1 MATSR
6 INIGNKFK
14 NADIPSE
21 NDFEEIF
28 DSFVHKDEDKANFQM
43 VETGTDDQHYVTP
56 ALLRTGLQNIGIIT
70 GNSYMP
76 IKEHFDN
83 FTGSTLPL
91 QKLPVNFSVKAF
103 KNGQLL
109 LEKEN
114 ETDEG
119 DYIIN
124 YDTAVITFSYNI
136 DNRNIEVDYWY
147 KNLTPNPGGG
157 SGQQIDFGSFLH
169 TSGNETKNGILT
181 FNNITPTST
190 SGIVLTNSG
199 ADAGAKVLDVTVSG
213 AGSGISVQNTA
224 TGTGVKLSNSGA
236 GVGVSVNATATSTG
250 DALQVTKDNV
260 VKAKIDKEGNV
271 TASKFVTSGGTED
284 KFVKGDGSL
293 DPKTYAE
300 DTKVIHST
308 GNESK
313 DGALNLT
320 HNDAVQDVLTIT
332 KNNSANCLK
341 LVQNS
346 SSNATT
352 STFDTGSDDFNRK
365 AISVQKKTVEKA
377 FITHDGNVSGTS
389 FTTLNEKADIT
400 DGFLTLA
407 GSTTPTVM
415 ADHAKLYAKK
425 DGANTDMYVMG
436 SDGVEKKIGGAVDLS
451 GKENTIASGTTAQYF
466 RGDKTWQTLDKAS
479 VGLTNVDNTSDL
491 NKPVSMAI
499 QTELNKKLNKTG
511 PDTFSGTLTVDS
523 GSIDNSG
530 LILNKIPSNQPTG
543 KIIVNTTNLTNQLV
557 GGTRM
562 PDGSIYF
569 TLNTQGKISKIALDG
584 TVTSFVTTDLG
595 TLNKITK
602 DSSGNLYVA
611 NSDGG
616 ARITKILPDGNY
628 TTLANINVGASIWAI
643 ALAPDNNLY
652 TFSLGA
658 NGRLARITLD
668 GVVTLFSPIGGN
680 REVSSICIGPKG
692 NLFCF
697 DGVNHLIYEYDLT
710 GALINTIPLN
720 WTSNYS
726 THQDIT
732 YNNGYFYCTIFNS
745 VYRFTINENVANLVE
760 TINVGSPDNNL
771 CSIIVDKYGI
781 HILSLSTGNLFKLKS
796 DNKVLKTNSTGLV
809 VKTTYLEDIPYI
821 KASDVDLSSYAKTVS
836 PILTGIPTV
845 PTAVAGTNTTQI
857 ANTAFVT
864 SAIIEADSGNI
875 KTTGYQS
882 GLTGLKV
889 WENESF
895 DTTNGAKF
903 INSYYGSYYSSAAL
917 VVENLS
923 GSSGMYGINKSTGNL
938 LTLNSDTDSNGA
950 LISFRKEGNEKASVN
965 SLGEFKGSKFILN
978 GGTSSQFL
986 KADGSVDSNTY
997 LGSASPNLTGVP
1009 TAPTAAVGTNTT
1021 QIATTA
1027 FVLANASASNNS
1039 SGSFTP
1045 TISES
1050 YANVSGTSI
1059 LTANYTKVGNIV
1071 NVQYAVN
1078 LNIVASNTNSF
1089 FEVQAPFLR
1098 AGSTLSYY
1106 VGQGTVYAT
1115 GLPQGIPGQ
1124 AYFLSNN
1131 PSYIRFLFTS
1141 ETGYGPRNI
1150 TFNCQYDVTK

>member
-352 STFDTGSDDFNRK
+352 STFDTGSDDLNRK

-407 GSTTPTVM
+407 GSDSATAM
-415 ADHAKLYAKK
+415 AGHAKLYAKTN
-425 DGANTDMYVMG
+425 GTTDLYVMG

-451 GKENTIASGTTAQYF
+451 A
-466 RGDKTWQTLDKAS
+466 
-479 VGLTNVDNTSDL
+479 
-491 NKPVSMAI
+491 
-499 QTELNKKLNKTG
+499 
-511 PDTFSGTLTVDS
+511 
-523 GSIDNSG
+523 
-530 LILNKIPSNQPTG
+530 
-543 KIIVNTTNLTNQLV
+543 
-557 GGTRM
+557 
-562 PDGSIYF
+562 
-569 TLNTQGKISKIALDG
+569 
-584 TVTSFVTTDLG
+584 
-595 TLNKITK
+595 
-602 DSSGNLYVA
+602 
-611 NSDGG
+611 
-616 ARITKILPDGNY
+616 
-628 TTLANINVGASIWAI
+628 
-643 ALAPDNNLY
+643 
-652 TFSLGA
+652 
-658 NGRLARITLD
+658 
-668 GVVTLFSPIGGN
+668 
-680 REVSSICIGPKG
+680 
-692 NLFCF
+692 
-697 DGVNHLIYEYDLT
+697 
-710 GALINTIPLN
+710 
-720 WTSNYS
+720 
-726 THQDIT
+726 
-732 YNNGYFYCTIFNS
+732 
-745 VYRFTINENVANLVE
+745 
-760 TINVGSPDNNL
+760 
-771 CSIIVDKYGI
+771 
-781 HILSLSTGNLFKLKS
+781 
-796 DNKVLKTNSTGLV
+796 
-809 VKTTYLEDIPYI
+809 
-821 KASDVDLSSYAKTVS
+821 YAKIDA
-836 PILTGIPTV
+836 P
-845 PTAVAGTNTTQI
+845 
-857 ANTAFVT
+857 
-864 SAIIEADSGNI
+864 
-875 KTTGYQS
+875 
-882 GLTGLKV
+882 
-889 WENESF
+889 SF
-895 DTTNGAKF
+895 
-903 INSYYGSYYSSAAL
+903 
-917 VVENLS
+917 
-923 GSSGMYGINKSTGNL
+923 
-938 LTLNSDTDSNGA
+938 
-950 LISFRKEGNEKASVN
+950 
-965 SLGEFKGSKFILN
+965 
-978 GGTSSQFL
+978 
-986 KADGSVDSNTY
+986 
-997 LGSASPNLTGVP
+997 TGVP
-1009 TAPTAAVGTNTT
+1009 TAPTAAVGTNTD
-1021 QIATTA
+1021 QLATTA
-1027 FVLANASASNNS
+1027 FVAANTFPNIPHLEYNNTKKTLWNNGN
-1039 SGSFTP
+1039 GS
-1045 TISES
+1045 
-1050 YANVSGTSI
+1050 
-1059 LTANYTKVGNIV
+1059 
-1071 NVQYAVN
+1071 
-1078 LNIVASNTNSF
+1078 VASNTSFGDFCLTSNTTGSQNTVFGYGGLTNNSTGHSNVVVGANSLGGNTTGFANVAIGTYVMQSTNSQQNTAIGYWALSQNSSGYSNTCSGSYSLSNCQGNNNSSFGANSF
-1089 FEVQAPFLR
+1089 QDLNSTGGSNNSALGGNTARGITTGSGNTIVGANVNGLAANLTNNIILANGTGSIKAQHDGTNWTLAGNVTGSAFIKSGGTSSQYLMADGSVTTSSPQALPYKVYTAKLTQSGTNPPTALILENTLGGVPTFSR
-1098 AGSTLSYY
+1098 ISAGYYAMTLAGTFNTLKTVCLGSFANGVIYSAGGTLS
-1106 VGQGTVYAT
+1106 VGVQSVDTIEFRVQNGGSATDSMSIFVEIRVY
-1115 GLPQGIPGQ
+1115 
-1124 AYFLSNN
+1124 N
-1131 PSYIRFLFTS
+1131 
-1141 ETGYGPRNI
+1141 
-1150 TFNCQYDVTK
+1150 